1 MGGMVLQRQ
10 IGTVYLEKLDLVR
23 PEKTYKAALC
33 CFFYPPKADY
43 RELIPYLHLQER
55 NYYNKLRFEK
65 RIRTYLM
72 GRFVAKHAVASL
84 TGEENLTNISIQSGI
99 FTQPVVTP
107 NQGNI
112 QVSITHCD
120 PLGAALAFPE
130 AHPMGIDLEK
140 ISFNKKEVLESQI
153 TKTEKERIS
162 DWPFS
167 YGTGLTLL
175 WTAKEALSKTL
186 KTGLMTPFEIFEISE
201 AEVYEDYT
209 ICYYKNFAQ
218 YKVLSFTIGSYM
230 CSIVHPFKTGVRFDL
245 NSLKRRFALLES
257 GNMVVG
263 Q

>member
-1 MGGMVLQRQ
+1 MWLQCP
-10 IGTVYLEKLDLVR
+10 IGTVYLEELDLIR
-23 PEKTYKAALC
+23 PENTYKAALC
-33 CFFYPPKADY
+33 CFFYPPNADY
-43 RELIPYLHLQER
+43 RELIQYLHFQER
-55 NYYNKLRFEK
+55 NYYHKLRFEK

-84 TGEENLTNISIQSGI
+84 TGEANLTNIIIQSGI
-99 FTQPVVTP
+99 FTQPVVAP

-153 TKTEKERIS
+153 TETEKARIS

-167 YGTGLTLL
+167 YVTGLTLL

-186 KTGLMTPFEIFEISE
+186 KTGLMTPFEIFEISK
-201 AEVYEDYT
+201 AEVYENHI

-218 YKVLSFTIGSYM
+218 YKVISFTIGGYM
-230 CSIVHPFKTGVRFDL
+230 CSIVHPLKTGIHFDL
-245 NSLKRRFALLES
+245 NSLKRRFALLDS
-257 GNMVVG
+257 GNMVAG